1 MPRVGSVRLGSARF
15 GSALSR
21 LGSARFG
28 LARLGGLFLY
38 FCSALDSIL
47 DSVLDSVLG
56 SLFVWVPESTAT
68 AVVKAPRSRVLV
80 VAIAEINLIG
90 GAFGQIALKSRSASS
105 APQIPELRKRWQG
118 CPKWLT

>member
-1 MPRVGSVRLGSARF
+1 MYFVCYLIPYLIPY
-15 GSALSR
+15 LT
-21 LGSARFG
+21 
-28 LARLGGLFLY
+28 LY
-38 FCSALDSIL
+38 VIPVLDSIL
-47 DSVLDSVLG
+47 DIVLDSVLYSVLDSVLG

-90 GAFGQIALKSRSASS
+90 GVFGQIALKSRSASS
-105 APQIPELRKRWQG
+105 APQIPETRKRWQG